1 MDNDTYAIKKSLCDK
16 IYLQTKSQ
24 GHIYYNMTQWFL
36 KEISDLNLDEDKTK
50 VTENKKIIRIN
61 AYSNFDNPVC
71 PKCGSTHCVKNG
83 HKQKVIKD
91 CTNYYRL
98 ILITLNIKMFKC
110 KDCGK
115 VFLEDT
121 PYKNPY
127 ETLTNE
133 SIYEIME
140 QLKYVNNT
148 YESIARSMHLSRQN
162 IIDVFDRYY
171 DYKVG
176 IIPKIISFDEKSN
189 NDENT
194 KSPYIFVIVDFM
206 GRKIYDILPS
216 RHKNTLSKYFEKIP
230 LEQRNSVKFI
240 TMDMWQTYKE
250 VAHEFFKNAIIA
262 VDSFHVMENLN
273 RAMDKIRVSVMQRY
287 NEKTEN
293 IEDNSLNYY
302 LLKKF
307 KYFFKMEFDKISD
320 KAIYVTKTNE
330 HLSKQKLLNTL
341 LNIDS
346 RLSKA
351 YKLVQDYR
359 EFNKTARFESAEPEL
374 DDLIERFIDSGEN
387 SLIEFGYTLSN
398 WKQEIINS
406 FITVKDKNKNG
417 EDYNRRL
424 SSGLIEGLNSIIEQ
438 LQFNAKGF
446 SNYWRMRNRIIY
458 CINKDF
464 ELDINNLKPIDKS
477 KRNKKNKK
485 NKK

>member
-1 MDNDTYAIKKSLCDK
+1 M
-16 IYLQTKSQ
+16 QTKKSQ
-24 GHIYYNMTQWFL
+24 GHIYYNMPQWFL
-36 KEISDLNLDEDKTK
+36 KVISDLNLDESKTK
-50 VTENKKIIRIN
+50 ITENKKIIRIN

-71 PKCGSTHCVKNG
+71 PKCGSKHCVKNG
-83 HKQKVIKD
+83 HKRKVIKD

-98 ILITLNIKMFKC
+98 ILINFNIKMFIC

-133 SIYEIME
+133 SIFEIME
-140 QLKYVNNT
+140 QLKYPNNT

-176 IIPKIISFDEKSN
+176 IIPEIISFDEKSN

-206 GRKIYDILPS
+206 KRKIYDILPS
-216 RHKNTLSKYFEKIP
+216 RHKSTLSKYFDKIP
-230 LEQRNSVKFI
+230 IEQRNSVKFI
-240 TMDMWQTYKE
+240 TMDMWETYKDI
-250 VAHEFFKNAIIA
+250 AHEFFPNATIA

-273 RAMDKIRVSVMQRY
+273 RAMDKIRVSIMQKY

-293 IEDNSLNYY
+293 IEDNSINYY

-307 KYFFKMEFDKISD
+307 KYFFKMEFDKITD
-320 KAIYVTKTNE
+320 KPIYVKKTNE
-330 HLSKQKLLNTL
+330 HLSKQKLLQTL
-341 LNIDS
+341 LNIDP

-351 YKLVQDYR
+351 YRLVQDYR

-374 DDLIERFIDSGEN
+374 EDLIERFLDSGEN

-446 SNYWRMRNRIIY
+446 SNFWRMRNRIIY

-477 KRNKKNKK
+477 ERNKKNKK